1 MREIEKALFEI
12 QQVIGNVVKSATNE
26 YFDSNYA
33 TLESVKELIM
43 PYANKYKILVLQ
55 TCGKDDDGHFV
66 KTQLIHESGQEIDE
80 KLYLILDKVT
90 MQGLGSAITYARRYS
105 LVLIFGIGQEDD
117 DGNNASNSKSHQQAF
132 SKPSAQPIR
141 AQPKP
146 QAPQPAKV
154 SPIGSMAG
162 KITFGKYKGLTIK
175 EVLDLP
181 KGEADLKNYIQFLKN
196 SSQGVEMK
204 DFVKKFINE
213 AEQAM
218 GSPLLDDQ
226 EEWENHIVEDIQR

>member
-12 QQVIGNVVKSATNE
+12 QQVIGNVIKSATNE

-43 PYANKYKILVLQ
+43 PHANKHKILVLQ
-55 TCGKDDDGHFV
+55 TCGKDADGHFV

-117 DGNNASNSKSHQQAF
+117 DGNNASNPKSHQQAF

-141 AQPKP
+141 VQPKP
-146 QAPQPAKV
+146 QTPQPAKV

-162 KITFGKYKGLTIK
+162 KISFGKFKGLSIQ
-175 EVLDLP
+175 EVLDSP
-181 KGEADLKNYIQFLKN
+181 KGASELESYVKYLKKSN
-196 SSQGVEMK
+196 QGQEMK
-204 DFVKKFINE
+204 DYIKKFISEVE
-213 AEQAM
+213 AAM
-218 GSPLLDDQ
+218 STPFLEKQ
-226 EEWENHIVEDIQR
+226 KEWEDYLEQDVP